1 MSITK
6 DLNMKGKSNDTS
18 IDILIKTIK
27 EKPYQTV
34 TVKVHEGKIARIIRE
49 ESIKVDSNK

>member
-1 MSITK
+1 MSNLN
-6 DLNMKGKSNDTS
+6 LNMKNKNNDAS
-18 IDILIKTIK
+18 IETLLRIIK

-49 ESIKVDSNK
+49 ESIKVENK